1 VASAIR
7 WLPRALVVGV
17 LALAG
22 CAGAPP
28 MAPQPPTG
36 ATRVNFGRVA
46 LVSLSSTREFDVQI
60 PYTKHEAAGE
70 AATKLGLGWV
80 GGAPQIASS
89 GGSGAFVLAA
99 CLMWTPVGLTLG
111 SAYGSLAGEREN
123 QLRTNAAALGAAT
136 ATLRFEEKLK
146 DALLQVAEQ
155 QAGCTLAVVRLP
167 LSIPTAAA
175 PSSQHFHGVKFS
187 FDQSHGAAQSPY
199 LPLAKQGFRTVLEIK
214 SYQPGLVGSE
224 TMNPR
229 LAVSV
234 DVRVRLL
241 DALSGGEV
249 YYDYLQYRGPK
260 RRFAEWAVNDAQPL
274 RVELES
280 CCRKLADEI
289 VAQTF
294 VRPDT
299 APVDAVALAQSGIRR
314 K

>member
-1 VASAIR
+1 MASAIR
-7 WLPRALVVGV
+7 WLPRALVVAV

-70 AATKLGLGWV
+70 AATKLGLGWL
-80 GGAPQIASS
+80 GGASEIASA
-89 GGSGAFVLAA
+89 GEGAPFALAA
-99 CLMWTPVGLTLG
+99 CLMWSPVGLTLG
-111 SAYGSLAGEREN
+111 SAYGSLAGERED
-123 QLRTNAAALGAAT
+123 QLRTNAAALGAA
-136 ATLRFEEKLK
+136 AAGLRFEEKLK
-146 DALLQVAEQ
+146 DTLLQVADQ
-155 QAGCTLAVVRLP
+155 KAGCDLAAARLP
-167 LSIPTAAA
+167 LLTSTAAA
-175 PSSQHFHGVKFS
+175 PSSRQFHGVKFS

-241 DALSGGEV
+241 EAASGREI
-249 YYDYLQYRGPK
+249 YYDYLRYRGPK
-260 RRFAEWAVNDAQPL
+260 RRFAEWAANDAQPL
-274 RVELES
+274 RVELEA